1 MTWLLSQD
9 WEERI
14 VIAEEMSARN
24 ADIIKPVTVA
34 KKTSDIRNGVATI
47 DINGVLTRNRE
58 PYLDFFGISQTSYT
72 EIAEQTKYAVNK
84 GAKRIVYKINS
95 PGGNVDGI
103 LIGMDAIR
111 NAGVPTE
118 AHADGMLASGAYM
131 LASQA
136 DSIIAN
142 DELTMVG
149 SIGVAA
155 KASTS
160 NVVKEITNTDSAD
173 KRPDVTTEDG
183 LKVVKTQLDDI
194 YQILAERIADGRKTS
209 IEKIRDDYGHGA
221 TMSARTA
228 LQRNMIDG
236 IKSEFLHRYRNGQSE
251 NKPSASQSAET
262 HGEKMDIK
270 ELKAEFPGLYHEVY
284 ELGVAAGSEAE
295 KERVESHLI
304 LAEGSGDYDTA
315 HKAIADGSKITEKV
329 KALHMAAA
337 MKRNAVAAKDEDN
350 VPPVV
355 TTGEATLTDEE
366 KTVKEIQSIE
376 GVEWKVM

>member
-1 MTWLLSQD
+1 MMEWLLSRE

-14 VIAEEMSARN
+14 VIAEEMSVRN

-34 KKTSDIRNGVATI
+34 KKTSDIKNGVATI

-84 GAKRIVYKINS
+84 GAKHIVYKINS
-95 PGGNVDGI
+95 PGGKADGI

-118 AHADGMLASGAYM
+118 VHAEGMLASGAYM

-136 DSIIAN
+136 DKIIAN
-142 DELTMVG
+142 DELTLVG
-149 SIGVAA
+149 SIGVAT

-173 KRPDVTTEDG
+173 KRPDVTTKDG
-183 LKVVKTQLDDI
+183 LNVVKTQLDDI
-194 YQILAERIADGRKTS
+194 YQILAERIADGRKTTVQA
-209 IEKIRDDYGHGA
+209 IKDNYGHGA

-228 LQRNMIDG
+228 LQRHMIDG
-236 IKSEFLHRYRNGQSE
+236 IKSEFLHRYQSE

-270 ELKAEFPGLYHEVY
+270 ELKAENPGLYQEIF
-284 ELGVAAGSEAE
+284 ELGVTAGSEAE

-304 LAEGSGDYDTA
+304 LADGSGDYDTA
-315 HKAIADGSKITEKV
+315 HEAIKNGDKITEKV

-337 MKRNAVAAKDEDN
+337 MKRNAIAAKASDN
-350 VPPVV
+350 VPPI
-355 TTGEATLTDEE
+355 GG
-366 KTVKEIQSIE
+366 KEPVITEDDKVAKELGAID
-376 GVEWKVM
+376 GLEWRVM